1 MSKNSPWI
9 WTCWINPF
17 RVNLMLNIQGIMQK
31 WYWDWITILWY
42 LVSFECYVSGSGSS
56 KDVAVFSTLIICI
69 FSNAVLIFPYRES
82 IVSCMSTI
90 HSFVQKDCNQIP
102 WAGSIEE
109 KVKLTTL
116 KLHGKK
122 EIVKVH
128 TQRVENLPYTKLIMK
143 ERIKVGGLHVK

>member
-1 MSKNSPWI
+1 
-9 WTCWINPF
+9 
-17 RVNLMLNIQGIMQK
+17 
-31 WYWDWITILWY
+31 
-42 LVSFECYVSGSGSS
+42 
-56 KDVAVFSTLIICI
+56 
-69 FSNAVLIFPYRES
+69 
-82 IVSCMSTI
+82 MSTI

-143 ERIKVGGLHVK
+143 ERIKVGGSLSNGKSKTKRDACSTAVIIVVLCM